1 MAYDGATLSFTTVA
15 IAEMR
20 VGTSD
25 PTDDMTGVTGFWYEL
40 LDANGAVLFR
50 RITSNP
56 MSAHAE
62 VPSPVGDF
70 TRGQRDLVAG
80 EFELVTP
87 ALPDATTLVIV
98 GTDPF
103 DEGQG
108 APAVALATFNLGGI
122 V

>member
-1 MAYDGATLSFTTVA
+1 LPDDLPSQDFAWRFTIAYDGAALSITTVA

-25 PTDDMTGVTGFWYEL
+25 PIDDMSGVTGFWYEL
-40 LDANGAVLFR
+40 LDANGALLFR

-70 TRGQRDLVAG
+70 TRGQRDVAAG

-87 ALPDATTLVIV
+87 VLPDAT
-98 GTDPF
+98 
-103 DEGQG
+103 
-108 APAVALATFNLGGI
+108 AVALATFDLGGI